1 MLGKHLL
8 GLYEKALPAGLCWQ
22 ERFAVAKRLGFDFV
36 ELSVDETDERL
47 GRLYWNES
55 QRRELAHAMND
66 TGMRLQSICL
76 SAHRRFPFGSEDA
89 ATRQKAMDIAERSI
103 QFALEFGVR
112 VIQVAGYDVYYE
124 PSTEQTRERFLEGL
138 ERFVSL
144 AEQYQIML
152 AVEIMDTDYINSISA
167 YQRVKAE
174 VASPWFTV
182 YPDMGNLSAW
192 NRDVLCQLENGR
204 DEIVAVHIKDTI
216 APCQGFAGQFKD
228 VPFGTGCVDFPAVF
242 QKLEEIEFHGPYL
255 LELWHRP
262 GTNAEFVVS
271 SALAFV
277 REQFEKGV
285 RS

>member
-1 MLGKHLL
+1 MLGKHLI
-8 GLYEKALPAGLCWQ
+8 GLYEKALPARLSWQ
-22 ERFAVAKRLGFDFV
+22 ERFDAASRLGFDFV
-36 ELSVDETDERL
+36 ELSLDETDERL
-47 GRLYWNES
+47 ERLYWSS
-55 QRRELAHAMND
+55 QQRKELMRAMND
-66 TGMRLQSICL
+66 TGMRLQSVCL

-89 ATRQKAMDIAERSI
+89 NTRNKAMEIAERSI

-124 PSTEQTRERFLEGL
+124 PSTERTRKRFLEGL
-138 ERFVSL
+138 EHFISL

-152 AVEIMDTDYINSISA
+152 AVEIMDTDYINSIPA
-167 YQRVKAE
+167 YQRLKAE

-192 NRDVLCQLENGR
+192 NRDVLSQLENGR

-216 APCQGFAGQFKD
+216 APCKGFAGQFKD

-242 QKLEEIEFHGPYL
+242 QKLEEIEFHGPYM

>member
-8 GLYEKALPAGLCWQ
+8 GLYEKALPAGLGWQ

-55 QRRELAHAMND
+55 QRRELADAIND

-89 ATRQKAMDIAERSI
+89 VTRKKAMDIAERSI

-138 ERFVSL
+138 GRFVSL

-216 APCQGFAGQFKD
+216 APCKGFAGQFKD